1 MKDNNKLNKFDK
13 NKGDII
19 ANLLIALIIMLPGII
34 TFIITKSISCGIL
47 GIIIFWLFAII
58 MVN

>member
-1 MKDNNKLNKFDK
+1 MQNKNKLNKFDK
-13 NKGDII
+13 KKGGII

-47 GIIIFWLFAII
+47 GIIIFWLFAIV
-58 MVN
+58 MVD

>member
-1 MKDNNKLNKFDK
+1 MTKDK

-19 ANLLIALIIMLPGII
+19 ANLLITLIIMLPGII

>member
-1 MKDNNKLNKFDK
+1 MKNENKLNKFDK
-13 NKGDII
+13 KKGDII
-19 ANLLIALIIMLPGII
+19 ENLLIALIIMLPGII
-34 TFIITKSISCGIL
+34 TFITTKSISCGIL